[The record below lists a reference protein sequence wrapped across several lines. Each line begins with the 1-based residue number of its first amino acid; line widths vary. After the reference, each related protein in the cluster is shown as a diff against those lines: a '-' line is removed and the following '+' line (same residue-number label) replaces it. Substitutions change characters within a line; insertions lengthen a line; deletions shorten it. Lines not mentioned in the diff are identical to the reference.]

1 MTHWVW
7 AMLGIAPTDDVR
19 AIRSAYAAM
28 LKSFDPDADLER
40 FARLREARELAVR
53 LARSATAPPPEVA
66 ADAEGPADDAFA
78 PASAY
83 PADPPP
89 AALSSPSPEDRID
102 AHYATLVAMLSA
114 PGDGR
119 PPDADTAA
127 RMLEHFEAILADPRM
142 QQLTFRAAAEDR
154 WLHVLSTTT
163 PHSDPLLP
171 RAIEEFGWRNRGGQL
186 SQPQVI
192 DALVH
197 YADDSRRRHHVLDSV
212 AQFRADLQN
221 PAHEHHRAWRD
232 LTGTGDTDT
241 PRGLLTVPRVNALIE
256 ALREYFPP
264 LLNELNEGRVRYW
277 QVQAQ
282 RREQR
287 KQWIIGPIAVLVVA
301 AFFGLVMLA
310 PPDPQQPPRRP
321 GVVDFLPDSVSLR
334 NVDLDLAPALKQVLP
349 DTSAA
354 DVARWNPT
362 LYAALKQR
370 WNDARRDDTTPGYF
384 TTMTV
389 EWLHA
394 VFAAN
399 LDRAPRDDL
408 EEYRQIEA
416 HRLKALDERGGTAC
430 ADYMDGKT
438 PPPALDHDYQERMT
452 TLEGRVILDMPYR
465 GLPAAPPARS
475 FIIPGA
481 VMAQIGKRTGL
492 PRARLSDAL
501 DRHGP
506 AHAQCAARIALI
518 DAVLHLQ
525 TSAGLTLLRD
535 M

>member
-1 MTHWVW
+1 
-7 AMLGIAPTDDVR
+7 MLGIAPTDDVR
-19 AIRSAYAAM
+19 AIRTAYAAM
-28 LKSFDPDADLER
+28 LKSFDPDADPER

-53 LARSATAPPPEVA
+53 LARSATASSPETS
-66 ADAEGPADDAFA
+66 ADAVPTPDAAFGPA
-78 PASAY
+78 PSHTT
-83 PADPPP
+83 DPPQP
-89 AALSSPSPEDRID
+89 AAPSPPSPEDRID
-102 AHYATLVAMLSA
+102 AHYAALVAMLSA
-114 PGDGR
+114 RGDGR
-119 PPDADTAA
+119 APDADTAA

-142 QQLTFRAAAEDR
+142 QQLSFRAAAEDR

-163 PHSDPLLP
+163 PQSDPLLP
-171 RAIEEFGWRNRGGQL
+171 RAIDEFGWRNRGGQI

-232 LTGTGDTDT
+232 LTGTGDSDA

-256 ALREYFPP
+256 ALHQYFPP
-264 LLNELNEGRVRYW
+264 LLGELNEDRVRYW

-287 KQWIIGPIAVLVVA
+287 KQRIAALVALLVIA
-301 AFFGLVMLA
+301 GVIGLVMLA
-310 PPDPQQPPRRP
+310 PPDRKQPPQQA
-321 GVVDFLPDSVSLR
+321 GVVDLLPDSVSLR

-370 WNDARRDDTTPGYF
+370 WNDARLDSTTPGYF

-389 EWLHA
+389 DWLHA

-399 LDRAPRDDL
+399 IDRAPREDL

-416 HRLKALDERGGTAC
+416 HRLKMLDERGSTAC
-430 ADYMDGKT
+430 ADYLDGKT
-438 PPPALDHDYQERMT
+438 PPPVLDHDYQERMT

-465 GLPAAPPARS
+465 GLPAAPPARRY
-475 FIIPGA
+475 IIPGA
-481 VMAQIGKRTGL
+481 LVDEIGERTGL
-492 PRARLSDAL
+492 PPARLSVAL

-506 AHAQCAARIALI
+506 SHAQCAARIALI
-518 DAVLHLQ
+518 GAAVRLK
-525 TSAGLTLLRD
+525 TAKGLALLRD